1 MTNPAL
7 SQIPDDLLRRSG
19 SHRLD
24 TGRSTRLIKWLNSHG
39 LTATLLE
46 LENERTRRATGGHE

>member
-19 SHRLD
+19 NPRLD
-24 TGRSTRLIKWLNSHG
+24 GGRARRLIKWLNSHG

-46 LENERTRRATGGHE
+46 LEDERSRRAAGGPR